1 MRAGA
6 GLMIQP
12 LPQCPEEDLD
22 ALQAR
27 AEGIKAMAG
36 MLDDGMELEAALAQL
51 FQGLPWRQTQWLT
64 PVFRCDC
71 SRQRLEQALISLGRD
86 ELEDMIQTEHGA
98 QLTCHFCNTQYD
110 FNEADLRRLLQEAME
125 DGKKKA

>member
-1 MRAGA
+1 
-6 GLMIQP
+6 
-12 LPQCPEEDLD
+12 
-22 ALQAR
+22 
-27 AEGIKAMAG
+27 MAG

-110 FNEADLRRLLQEAME
+110 FNEADLRRLLQEATE